1 MFIGRKKEIQ
11 SLKEEFNSEKK
22 SVCLVYGKR
31 RVGKSSLINEST
43 KDFNGLVINHLCI
56 KSSYE
61 GNLSILC
68 RSVALAL
75 NLPVSIN
82 FATIFD
88 LFDFLESQNKKIL
101 LILDEYQYFKE
112 SKKDNEVDSYL
123 QNIVDRMSD
132 KIKIVLCGS
141 YISVMKELIKESNP
155 LFGRFTKILHI
166 EEFDYYDASKF
177 YPELS
182 VKDKIAFY
190 SVFGGS
196 PYVLSNLN
204 YQKSLEENI
213 IDLLINQ
220 NSLLRSYIENIM
232 LKEIQKAF
240 DIRILEILGNG
251 KKRYSEIINLL
262 GVNDS
267 GLLDKQL
274 KNLISMETIEKIFP
288 INKSNDK
295 KKQFYVIKDNLMR
308 FYFSYIF
315 SNDSLITKFG
325 EETFFNTYISKSLKT
340 FISLR
345 FEGIVNQYFVRQTHA
360 GNLKNV
366 LDFGSF
372 WYDDAKLGKNAQ
384 YDCVL
389 KTEQGYDFY
398 EVKYYENPMTLSEC
412 EKEENQIKQMKEIT
426 CNKIG
431 FVSSSGFAFSS
442 EKYDL
447 IHGEDLYKV
456 N

>member
-43 KDFNGLVINHLCI
+43 KDFAGLVINHLCI

-61 GNLSILC
+61 GNLAILC

-182 VKDKIAFY
+182 VNDKIAFY

-204 YQKSLEENI
+204 YQKSLEANI

-262 GVNDS
+262 GVYDS
-267 GLLDKQL
+267 GLLEKQ
-274 KNLISMETIEKIFP
+274 
-288 INKSNDK
+288 
-295 KKQFYVIKDNLMR
+295 R
-308 FYFSYIF
+308 
-315 SNDSLITKFG
+315 
-325 EETFFNTYISKSLKT
+325 
-340 FISLR
+340 
-345 FEGIVNQYFVRQTHA
+345 
-360 GNLKNV
+360 
-366 LDFGSF
+366 
-372 WYDDAKLGKNAQ
+372 
-384 YDCVL
+384 
-389 KTEQGYDFY
+389 EQ
-398 EVKYYENPMTLSEC
+398 
-412 EKEENQIKQMKEIT
+412 
-426 CNKIG
+426 
-431 FVSSSGFAFSS
+431 
-442 EKYDL
+442 
-447 IHGEDLYKV
+447 
-456 N
+456 